1 MTFGMEVLMGKIIPM
16 MLIYKMIL
24 TIRVLIIIEKVTKND
39 DGKIF
44 RDLSSK
50 TDKMLRSGR

>member
-1 MTFGMEVLMGKIIPM
+1 MGKIIPM